1 LESIISNQSK
11 IESQVFYFKK
21 LPIELYQ
28 ILKIEGLVNSGGEAK
43 QVIAEGKVM
52 LNNLV
57 ETRKRKK
64 VFEGDLVFFNGINYL
79 VKELVNE

>member
-1 LESIISNQSK
+1 MESIISNHSK
-11 IESQVFYFKK
+11 IESQVLYFKK

-28 ILKIEGLVNSGGEAK
+28 ILKVEGLVNSGGEAK

-52 LNNLV
+52 LNNAV

-64 VFEGDLVFFNGINYL
+64 VFEDDLVSFNGNSYL